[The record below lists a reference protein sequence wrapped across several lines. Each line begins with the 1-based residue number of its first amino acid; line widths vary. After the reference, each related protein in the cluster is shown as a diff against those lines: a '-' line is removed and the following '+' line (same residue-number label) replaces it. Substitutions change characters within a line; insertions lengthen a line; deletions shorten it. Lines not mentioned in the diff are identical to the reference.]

1 MVSARSFL
9 IRGLL
14 AGLFAGIITFG
25 VAYAVGEPSVNAA
38 IALEQSGSTA
48 HPHADGTAAHEHADP
63 ADETAVPRSL
73 QSTVGLLSA
82 TVVSGATV
90 GGLLGV
96 LSALALGRFG
106 GLSPRA
112 TTLSVAGIGFLTCTV
127 LPFLAYPPNPP
138 AVGQGDTIGLR
149 TGLYFTLLAISVI
162 LAVTAV
168 TVGRMLARRW
178 GAWYAG
184 LAAVGGYLVVAA
196 IAVVLLPSND
206 EVPTDFPAT
215 VLYDFRIA
223 SFGIQLTLWA
233 VLGLTLA
240 ELVHRLVRRSS
251 GLAQTQ
257 TTQAQTTQARTTHTG
272 IAR

>member
-25 VAYAVGEPSVNAA
+25 VAYAVGEPSVDAA
-38 IALEQSGSTA
+38 VALEQSGA
-48 HPHADGTAAHEHADP
+48 AGHPHADGTAAHEHADP

-82 TVVSGATV
+82 TVVAGATV

-106 GLSPRA
+106 GLGARA
-112 TTLSVAGIGFLTCTV
+112 TTLLVASIGFLTCTV

-162 LAVTAV
+162 LGVTAV
-168 TVGRMLARRW
+168 MVGRMLARTW

-184 LAAVGGYLVVAA
+184 IAAAGGYLLV
-196 IAVVLLPSND
+196 AVVTVILLPTYD
-206 EVPTDFPAT
+206 EVPVDFPAT

-223 SFGIQLTLWA
+223 SFGIQLTMWA
-233 VLGLTLA
+233 VLGLVLA

-251 GLAQTQ
+251 GLTQARTTQTQ
-257 TTQAQTTQARTTHTG
+257 TTQTQTTHAEAAR
-272 IAR
+272 